1 MELIEKQI
9 STKEIYDGK
18 VIHVRVDDV
27 LLENG
32 ETAIREIVEHG
43 GAACVIPIDDN
54 GNVYMVKQFR
64 YAFGEV
70 MLEIPAGKLDPGEQ
84 PIDCANRELEEEI
97 GMKAKELTYLGEL
110 RPSVAIF
117 TERIH
122 MYLAKGLVKT
132 SQHLDDD
139 EFLEV
144 YKMPLDELF
153 DKVMKGKIKDAK
165 TAVCI
170 LKAKALEK

>member
-9 STKEIYDGK
+9 GTKEIYDGK
-18 VIHVRVDDV
+18 VIKVRVDDV

-32 ETAIREIVEHG
+32 ENAIREIVEHG
-43 GAACVIPIDDN
+43 GAACVIPIDEDK
-54 GNVYMVKQFR
+54 NVYMVKQFR

-70 MLEIPAGKLDPGEQ
+70 MLEIPAGKLDAGEQ

-97 GMKAKELTYLGEL
+97 GARAKELTYLGEL

-122 MYLAKGLVKT
+122 MYLAKGLT
-132 SQHLDDD
+132 FTNQHLDDD

-144 YKMPLDELF
+144 YKMPLDTLY
-153 DKVMKGKIKDAK
+153 DMVMKGEIKDAK

-170 LKAKALEK
+170 LKAKALEE